1 MAGGHGAYQARTR
14 GASRPA
20 RRGRRDAEAPPA
32 SGGGAARPAWFP
44 LLRALLARPCT
55 QTLYRFAR
63 GYLLDRQAGD
73 MAAAIAFHALL
84 YLFPL
89 LAAVLTIIGLVV
101 QDTGRRSRATL
112 TVVQV
117 FPPESWRYL
126 LDALQ
131 VARENTGLLGVIGAV
146 GLFWFGTSLLASL
159 SRAFNRIYGVPPQSI
174 LHQRLLAIALI
185 ALVAAL
191 LTVTVVTSALA
202 TALVKLLAAL
212 PGVFPLGLRV
222 AASALALGTG
232 LATAFVLFLA
242 LYWLIPN
249 ARQRFGDVWP
259 GATFA
264 TVAFVAATQF
274 FPLYVGLT
282 PANRYGAVFG
292 LVFLLTT
299 WFYLLAHIIL
309 LGAAI
314 NAYRRERRAGAIG
327 APRARGAY
335 PGE

>member
-1 MAGGHGAYQARTR
+1 MRTR
-14 GASRPA
+14 GADRSARPTSSRA
-20 RRGRRDAEAPPA
+20 
-32 SGGGAARPAWFP
+32 GAAWHARFP
-44 LLRALLARPCT
+44 LPRALLARPRARA
-55 QTLYRFAR
+55 LYRFAR
-63 GYLLDRQAGD
+63 RYLIDRQAGD

-101 QDTGRRSRATL
+101 QDTSRRSRATL

-131 VARENTGLLGVIGAV
+131 VARANTGLLGVIGAV

-159 SRAFNRIYGVPPQSI
+159 ARAFNRIYGVPPQSL
-174 LHQRLLAIALI
+174 LHQRLLAVALI
-185 ALVAAL
+185 VLVAAL
-191 LTVTVVTSALA
+191 LTVTLVTSAVA
-202 TALVKLLAAL
+202 AALIKLLGAL
-212 PGVFPLGLRV
+212 PGVFPLGLRL
-222 AASALALGTG
+222 AAGALALGTG
-232 LATAFVLFLA
+232 LVTAFALFLA

-259 GATFA
+259 GAAFA
-264 TVAFVAATQF
+264 TVFFVAATQL

-282 PANRYGAVFG
+282 PANRYGATFG

-314 NAYRRERRAGAIG
+314 NAFRRERRATAVG
-327 APRARGAY
+327 APAVPDGAAGAY